1 MATVKANVVK
11 DNKQKT
17 PTSTYLFGKDNY
29 MLMLVGLVGLAL
41 GFILMVG
48 GKSADPTKF
57 NDDEIY
63 SVTRITIAP
72 ILILIGF
79 IIEIFAI
86 MKQPKKTDPAT
97 IG

>member
-11 DNKQKT
+11 DNKQTT
-17 PTSTYLFGKDNY
+17 PTSTYLFSKDNY
-29 MLMLVGLVGLAL
+29 KLMLVGVIVLAL

-48 GKSADPTKF
+48 GKSPDPKVF
-57 NDDEIY
+57 NDAEIY

-86 MKQPKKTDPAT
+86 MKQPKKAE
-97 IG
+97 